1 MKFDIII
8 QAGQSNAEGCGL
20 GCVEQEYVQTDK
32 IWQLD
37 APKRVTALPDR
48 MDIVYLD
55 EPFILK
61 VAEECEGENGKLGN
75 FGLTFAEEY
84 IKAGMLEEDRR
95 VLIVRAAIGGTG
107 FSRKEWGVGYIL
119 SNKLVELVN
128 YALSLNEDNRVVGV
142 LWHQGEHDAF
152 EKNPPENY
160 KKQLFDVASEIR
172 SKYGNMPFVAGD
184 FVNEWKSKNIEIC
197 EPIINSI
204 KGVVADLGNSAFVET
219 SDLLSNNQ
227 TMNNGDDIHFSRE
240 SLHILGERYFETF
253 QKIKQK

>member
-142 LWHQGEHDAF
+142 LWHQGEHDSV
-152 EKNPPENY
+152 EKNPPE
-160 KKQLFDVASEIR
+160 KFKAELTEQFQLFR
-172 SKYGNMPFVAGD
+172 SLYGNMPIVAGD
-184 FVNEWKSKNIEIC
+184 FVNDWKSKNLELC
-197 EPIINSI
+197 NPIVAKI
-204 KGVVADLGNSAFVET
+204 KEVVAEMGRGAFVET
-219 SDLLSNNQ
+219 ADLPSNDQ
-227 TMNNGDDIHFSRE
+227 KIGNGDDIHFCRQSQ
-240 SLHILGERYFETF
+240 HILGRRYFNAF
-253 QKIKQK
+253 KNL